1 MRLSDDDL
9 AREYRSFSDAEI
21 REHYEA
27 SRDEAMVQFRIGD
40 RYTAQAAQRC
50 RQSAERYS
58 REMVRRAKERGSR

>member
-1 MRLSDDDL
+1 MRLSDEQL
-9 AREYRSFSDAEI
+9 AREYRSWSDAEI

-50 RQSAERYS
+50 RQTAERFS
-58 REMVRRAKERGSR
+58 REMVRRAKQRSSR